1 MMAKRKSGTDSS
13 ASQLPQTGRADADVA
28 GHWLLARLGKRVL
41 RPGGLEM
48 THSLL
53 AHAAVAGADV
63 VELAPGLGRTAR
75 DILDRGP
82 RSYVGVDADPQAA
95 AAVSELAAE
104 RGSTVVA
111 DAASTGLP
119 DVCADVVIGE
129 AMLTMQ
135 SEQAKAAIV
144 GEAARMLRRG
154 GRYAVHELAL
164 VPDSI
169 DEAVKTDVRQALA
182 RSIRV
187 NARPQT
193 IAEWR
198 LLLEGAGLVVDY
210 VDTAPM
216 ALLQPR
222 RVVADEGLGGALR
235 FLGNLITHPDARR
248 RVLAMRHT
256 FQTHKKSMVAVALVA
271 HKP

>member
-95 AAVSELAAE
+95 ACGAA
-104 RGSTVVA
+104 
-111 DAASTGLP
+111 AAGMPCTRSRSCPTR
-119 DVCADVVIGE
+119 
-129 AMLTMQ
+129 LTRR
-135 SEQAKAAIV
+135 SRPRS
-144 GEAARMLRRG
+144 ARRS
-154 GRYAVHELAL
+154 H
-164 VPDSI
+164 
-169 DEAVKTDVRQALA
+169 A
-182 RSIRV
+182 RS
-187 NARPQT
+187 
-193 IAEWR
+193 
-198 LLLEGAGLVVDY
+198 G
-210 VDTAPM
+210 
-216 ALLQPR
+216 
-222 RVVADEGLGGALR
+222 
-235 FLGNLITHPDARR
+235 
-248 RVLAMRHT
+248 
-256 FQTHKKSMVAVALVA
+256 
-271 HKP
+271 